1 MTKRVLVVDD
11 VAEMR
16 ALIWRILS
24 ADGYQ
29 VDVAATLAEARGL
42 DPAGYSAVLVD
53 AHLGTEQG
61 TDLIEELRS
70 ADPAAV
76 GRCLVITGGTA
87 DAGPAGSAVLTKPF
101 RAADLLDAV
110 RVLQQQAP
118 PQQAPPQPAPPQP
131 APPQPA
137 PPQPAPPQPDPPQP
151 NLPQPN
157 LPQPQPALPGP
168 PPPEPGLPEPGA
180 RPEPGEGP
188 GSSSG
193 PSRDSP
199 PPSPAQIGRLLAV
212 TRRLRT
218 RERYDLVGFLHD
230 GPIQEL
236 TAGTLEAE
244 MMRRS
249 APAGPASRVDAVL
262 RQIEAAA
269 RALRWLVDGEWPF
282 MQPEVQLAGALRQRC
297 AWLLT
302 EPLAIDIDPGC
313 ADMVPGDVP
322 AVVDVAELM
331 LLAAAPECCPVRAHL
346 AVRGEPQLIELTLTV
361 TASGDEPMGDLEAAR
376 EALRDLAGALGT
388 VAHTENGAQQRR
400 VRIALRHWGG

>member
-16 ALIWRILS
+16 TLIWRILS

-53 AHLGTEQG
+53 AHLGTEDG

-76 GRCLVITGGTA
+76 SRCLVITGGTA
-87 DAGPAGSAVLTKPF
+87 DAGPAGLAVLTKPF

-110 RVLQQQAP
+110 RALQQA
-118 PQQAPPQPAPPQP
+118 
-131 APPQPA
+131 
-137 PPQPAPPQPDPPQP
+137 APPQPDPPQP
-151 NLPQPN
+151 GSSPSPSQRCPN
-157 LPQPQPALPGP
+157 HRCRNQGCRNPR
-168 PPPEPGLPEPGA
+168 A
-180 RPEPGEGP
+180 RPEPGAGP

-193 PSRDSP
+193 PSWDSP
-199 PPSPAQIGRLLAV
+199 SPSPAQIRRLLAV

-218 RERYDLVGFLHD
+218 RERRDLVGFLHD

-361 TASGDEPMGDLEAAR
+361 AASGDEPMGDLEAAR

-388 VAHTENGAQQRR
+388 VAHTENGTQQRR

>member
-1 MTKRVLVVDD
+1 
-11 VAEMR
+11 MR

-53 AHLGTEQG
+53 AHLGTEHG

-76 GRCLVITGGTA
+76 SRCLVITGGTA
-87 DAGPAGSAVLTKPF
+87 DAGPAGLAVLTKPF

-110 RVLQQQAP
+110 RALQQPAR
-118 PQQAPPQPAPPQP
+118 PQPAPPQP
-131 APPQPA
+131 RPSLPAPA
-137 PPQPAPPQPDPPQP
+137 PPQPAPPQPDPS
-151 NLPQPN
+151 
-157 LPQPQPALPGP
+157 QPQPALPGP
-168 PPPEPGLPEPGA
+168 PPPEPGLPESGA
-180 RPEPGEGP
+180 RPEPRAGA

-193 PSRDSP
+193 PSWDSP
-199 PPSPAQIGRLLAV
+199 SPSPAQIRRLLAV
-212 TRRLRT
+212 IRRLRT
-218 RERYDLVGFLHD
+218 RERHDLVGFLHD

-313 ADMVPGDVP
+313 ADMVPSDVP

-361 TASGDEPMGDLEAAR
+361 AATGDEPMGDLEAAR

-388 VAHTENGAQQRR
+388 VAHTENGTQQWR
-400 VRIALRHWGG
+400 VRIALRHWGGMTRGTESWPAERGAASQ

>member
-1 MTKRVLVVDD
+1 MTQRVLVVDD

-53 AHLGTEQG
+53 AHLGTEHG

-70 ADPAAV
+70 ADPAAAS
-76 GRCLVITGGTA
+76 RCLVITGGTA
-87 DAGPAGSAVLTKPF
+87 DAGPAGLAVLTKPF

-110 RVLQQQAP
+110 RALQQAAP
-118 PQQAPPQPAPPQP
+118 PR
-131 APPQPA
+131 
-137 PPQPAPPQPDPPQP
+137 PDPY
-151 NLPQPN
+151 
-157 LPQPQPALPGP
+157 QPQPALPEP
-168 PPPEPGLPEPGA
+168 PLPEPGLPEPGA
-180 RPEPGEGP
+180 GPESGAGW
-188 GSSSG
+188 SSG
-193 PSRDSP
+193 PSWDSP
-199 PPSPAQIGRLLAV
+199 SPSPAQIRRLLAV

-218 RERYDLVGFLHD
+218 RERRDLVGFLHD

-282 MQPEVQLAGALRQRC
+282 MQAEVQLAGALRQRC

-313 ADMVPGDVP
+313 ADIVPGDVP
-322 AVVDVAELM
+322 AVVDVAELV

-361 TASGDEPMGDLEAAR
+361 AASTDEPMGDLEAAR
-376 EALRDLAGALGT
+376 AVLRDLAGAMGT
-388 VAHTENGAQQRR
+388 VAHMESGTQQRR

>member
-1 MTKRVLVVDD
+1 MLLLVLKLRAPPQQAASNLTQVAGIKVTKRVLVVDD
-11 VAEMR
+11 MAEMR
-16 ALIWRILS
+16 TLIWRILS

-61 TDLIEELRS
+61 MDLIEELRS
-70 ADPAAV
+70 ADPVAV
-76 GRCLVITGGTA
+76 SRCLVITGGTA
-87 DAGPAGSAVLTKPF
+87 DAGPAGLAVLTKPF
-101 RAADLLDAV
+101 RAADLIDAV
-110 RVLQQQAP
+110 RALQQAAP
-118 PQQAPPQPAPPQP
+118 A
-131 APPQPA
+131 
-137 PPQPAPPQPDPPQP
+137 QPDPPQHQP
-151 NLPQPN
+151 PLPE
-157 LPQPQPALPGP
+157 P
-168 PPPEPGLPEPGA
+168 PLPEPGLPEPGL
-180 RPEPGEGP
+180 PEPGLPEPGLQEPGLPEPGLQEPGLQEP
-188 GSSSG
+188 GSRPESGGGPESSWG
-193 PSRDSP
+193 SPS
-199 PPSPAQIGRLLAV
+199 PSPAQIRRLLAV

-218 RERYDLVGFLHD
+218 RERRDLVGFLHD

-313 ADMVPGDVP
+313 
-322 AVVDVAELM
+322 
-331 LLAAAPECCPVRAHL
+331 
-346 AVRGEPQLIELTLTV
+346 RGH
-361 TASGDEPMGDLEAAR
+361 GAR
-376 EALRDLAGALGT
+376 
-388 VAHTENGAQQRR
+388 
-400 VRIALRHWGG
+400 

>member
-1 MTKRVLVVDD
+1 MLLLVLKLRAPSQQAASNRTQVAGIKVTKRVLVVDD

-16 ALIWRILS
+16 TLIWRILS

-61 TDLIEELRS
+61 MDLIEELRS
-70 ADPAAV
+70 ADPVAV
-76 GRCLVITGGTA
+76 SRCLVITGGTA
-87 DAGPAGSAVLTKPF
+87 DAGPAGLAVLTKPF

-110 RVLQQQAP
+110 RALRQAV
-118 PQQAPPQPAPPQP
+118 
-131 APPQPA
+131 
-137 PPQPAPPQPDPPQP
+137 PPQPDPSQP
-151 NLPQPN
+151 E
-157 LPQPQPALPGP
+157 PALPERP
-168 PPPEPGLPEPGA
+168 LPEPGLPEPGLPEQGS
-180 RPEPGEGP
+180 RPEPGGGP
-188 GSSSG
+188 ESSW
-193 PSRDSP
+193 DSP
-199 PPSPAQIGRLLAV
+199 SPSPAQIRRLLAV

-218 RERYDLVGFLHD
+218 RERRDLVGFLHD

-236 TAGTLEAE
+236 TAGTLEVE

-346 AVRGEPQLIELTLTV
+346 AVCGEPQLIELTLTV
-361 TASGDEPMGDLEAAR
+361 TASTDEPMGDLEAAR
-376 EALRDLAGALGT
+376 AALRDLAGALGT
-388 VAHTENGAQQRR
+388 VAHTESGTQQRR